1 MALFWNA
8 YNSIIEP
15 LPDKSQWP
23 KVDLPFV
30 LGAPLAKRNLGR
42 YRKLRIKGCLKGGG
56 SKPKDNAKEKATIR
70 GKRCKKCGELG
81 HGQTS
86 YKCKLNGTKKKPK
99 RKARWN
105 TTRYGPAPAPNAP
118 DVVYAPAPDAYAA
131 PAAHAAPIPYTP
143 TRPTVETIIQE
154 SPTIVTRRRLAMLM
168 EQGGTSSQPAL
179 ASQVTC
185 KRRVNIAESSSQP
198 APSKRTCTKKL
209 TPKKMKPT

>member
-70 GKRCKKCGELG
+70 GKRGVKNAVSWVMDKLATSASSMVQRRSRKSKCHYFFSIVL
-81 HGQTS
+81 HLFFLV
-86 YKCKLNGTKKKPK
+86 KLK
-99 RKARWN
+99 
-105 TTRYGPAPAPNAP
+105 YI
-118 DVVYAPAPDAYAA
+118 Y
-131 PAAHAAPIPYTP
+131 
-143 TRPTVETIIQE
+143 
-154 SPTIVTRRRLAMLM
+154 
-168 EQGGTSSQPAL
+168 
-179 ASQVTC
+179 
-185 KRRVNIAESSSQP
+185 
-198 APSKRTCTKKL
+198 L
-209 TPKKMKPT
+209 TL